1 MEVNEKEAIE
11 KEYSSFMKLKFGK
24 ISKILWNNY
33 NSSMKRKTSNRNSFL
48 NKEMLSFQTSLNNL
62 YWEIMWQIISKL
74 TAELQETLLIEFM
87 FCMVKNVA
95 V

>member
-11 KEYSSFMKLKFGK
+11 EEYSSFMKLKFGK

-62 YWEIMWQIISKL
+62 YWEIIWQIISKL